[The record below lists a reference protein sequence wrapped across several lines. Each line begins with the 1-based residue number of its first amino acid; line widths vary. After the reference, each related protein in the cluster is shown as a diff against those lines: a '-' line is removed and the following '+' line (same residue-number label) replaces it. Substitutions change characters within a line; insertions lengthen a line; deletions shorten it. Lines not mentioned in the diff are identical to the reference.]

1 MVGYFLTNPTAALKR
16 LSAFPM
22 FFGMMLGRSVINSA
36 RLFVR
41 RGGRIACARKSST
54 KYDFLEDTST
64 VRMVVLSDD
73 APHLTYE
80 CRISI

>member
-1 MVGYFLTNPTAALKR
+1 MAFGSNNNDCATFL
-16 LSAFPM
+16 
-22 FFGMMLGRSVINSA
+22 GMLGRSVINSA

-41 RGGRIACARKSST
+41 RGGRIVCARKSSK

-73 APHLTYE
+73 APHLTYK
-80 CRISI
+80 CHISI